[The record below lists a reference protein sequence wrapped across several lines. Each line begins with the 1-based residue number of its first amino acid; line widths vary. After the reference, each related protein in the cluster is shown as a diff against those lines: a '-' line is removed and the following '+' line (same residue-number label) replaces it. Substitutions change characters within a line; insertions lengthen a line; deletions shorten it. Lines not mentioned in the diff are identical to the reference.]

1 MGNPA
6 EQVAVTTADVPAGQV
21 EDKPAVSSQEA
32 VDQTLDFKSDH
43 ETSNQEEQIKTLST
57 VVEQADTSNSPVMDT
72 ETLKSPVTKADPS
85 LTAGGSSAAGPV
97 TDESTSANP
106 KPQAEKTTE
115 IAETQSQITPSV
127 SLDNDVQGGPSR
139 DAQRSRSEST
149 GGISVKSGGSS
160 ASALPENV
168 PRVGGVRCCKST
180 TRQVLNPC
188 SSLSLQ
194 IGRS

>member
-43 ETSNQEEQIKTLST
+43 EAPNQEERTQSLST
-57 VVEQADTSNSPVMDT
+57 VAEQADASNQTAMDT
-72 ETLKSPVTKADPS
+72 ETSKSPVTKADPS
-85 LTAGGSSAAGPV
+85 LAAGDSSAAAVPG
-97 TDESTSANP
+97 ESTTANP
-106 KPQAEKTTE
+106 EPQAEKTTE
-115 IAETQSQITPSV
+115 IAETPSQIIPSV
-127 SLDNDVQGGPSR
+127 SHDNDIQSGPSR

-180 TRQVLNPC
+180 ARQVSKPC
-188 SSLSLQ
+188 SSLSL
-194 IGRS
+194 